1 MFKFLFSRSLTALF
15 TLQLC
20 FAGAGLIACGTATA
34 LNAST
39 STSAA
44 ASVVSLNGTWQFAHA
59 PTEAAAQ
66 VLAGFHQPGFDS
78 SAFHPLPVP
87 SNWALH
93 GFEQPTYKKFADKQ
107 GAQGFYLKRFQLPAG
122 WNDKRVLL
130 RFGGV
135 WAAAEVWLNGQL
147 LGNHDS
153 GFTEFAFDL
162 TPHIKKGAD
171 NLLAVRVRQVYA
183 DYEFDAND
191 DWSLGGIYRDVSI
204 EASPKQRWLDSIGV
218 QTTFDAEF
226 LDADLNVRVMV
237 PDVRK
242 AAVPGNYVGPGRPYT
257 VRLTLLSQAG
267 DTVLSHEV
275 EHPGHAGTSRE
286 TNATLRVQRP
296 LHWTAESP
304 NLYSLRVQLIE
315 DGKVVHEKR
324 EAVGFRQIAWDGG
337 VFRINGQAVKLRGVN
352 RHEEHPDVGRATT
365 REHWIEDIRLMKEAN
380 INFIRL
386 AHYPPAKGF
395 IELCDEMGM
404 YVGNEIAMGYGGG
417 AAHNPAYTSAVLL
430 RSHATVA
437 RDINRPSVIFWA
449 VGNEDP
455 LTSLHMSSVQAVKG
469 WDPTRPVLLP
479 WRAETWL
486 PAEIDI
492 MAPHYWTASEYD
504 AFAASSTRP
513 VITTEFTHAYA
524 NDGFG
529 GLEQRWRALTRHPA
543 GAGGAIWMWADQGLR
558 FQTRKADG
566 TLEGAL
572 KVIPDGWDGI
582 VDSYRKP
589 TRDYWETKAVYAPV
603 YPGVSQAGFTLG
615 QGSVALPIQN
625 DFDFTN
631 LDQVKIEWRL
641 MEDAHQLATGSATL
655 SGAPHTATPF
665 SLPLNSITAIRPSAT
680 YVAILRFVRR
690 DGSELTRRSVELL
703 PAAPK
708 SASPRAPVPL
718 TVDQGVE
725 VVVRAGQV
733 GFVFDPQS
741 GHLASVTRA
750 GKRVLGDFRP
760 TLWRKLNDNET
771 MLAKPGVLA
780 ALPDLNAWRAAVSHW
795 NVASDADG
803 VRLHAKVD
811 YIVDGTNRFAV
822 EYHYRVAPDAV
833 LDVRYVITPS
843 VSAPWLPHVGIDVAL
858 APGLDRLSWLGLG
871 PLDAYPNES
880 TAAILGVWDG
890 ALGTPAITGVK
901 STRWVELSGA
911 NSSADEAIRI
921 AHSGYL
927 DTASGAAGTVRLL
940 SGVAGRGTKHWAPE
954 APAPML
960 PTAEGQTYSGEFS
973 VTLRP

>member
-1 MFKFLFSRSLTALF
+1 MFKFLCSRSLTVLL
-15 TLQLC
+15 TVQLC
-20 FAGAGLIACGTATA
+20 AAGSGLIACGTVAA

-39 STSAA
+39 STSTQAN
-44 ASVVSLNGTWQFAHA
+44 VMSLNGTWQFAHA

-66 VLAGFHQPGFDS
+66 ALAGFHQPGFD
-78 SAFHPLPVP
+78 ANGFQPLPVP

-107 GAQGFYLKRFQLPAG
+107 GAQGFYLKKFRLPAG
-122 WNDKRVLL
+122 WNDNRVLL

-135 WAAAEVWLNGQL
+135 WASAEVWLNGKL

-153 GFTEFAFDL
+153 GFTEFAFDI
-162 TPHIKKGAD
+162 TPHLKKSAD

-191 DWSLGGIYRDVSI
+191 DWSLGGIYRDVSL
-204 EASPKQRWLDSIGV
+204 EASPKQRWIDSIGV
-218 QTTFDAEF
+218 QTAFDSQF
-226 LDADLNVRVMV
+226 RDADLMVRVMV

-242 AAVPGNYVGPGRPYT
+242 ASVPGNYVGPGSPYI
-257 VRLTLLSQAG
+257 VRLALLDQAG
-267 DTVLSHEV
+267 VAVLGQEV

-286 TNATLRVQRP
+286 TSATLRVRRP
-296 LHWTAESP
+296 LHWTAETP

-324 EAVGFRQIAWDGG
+324 EAVGFRQISWGGG

-479 WRAETWL
+479 WRAEAWL
-486 PAEIDI
+486 PPEIDI

-529 GLEQRWRALTRHPA
+529 GLAQRWHALTRHPA

-558 FQTRKADG
+558 SQTRKADG
-566 TLEGAL
+566 TLQGTL
-572 KVIPDGWDGI
+572 KVLPDGWDGI

-603 YPGVSQAGFTLG
+603 YPAVSQAGFALG
-615 QGSVALPIQN
+615 QDSVALPIQN

-631 LDQVKIEWRL
+631 LDQIKLEWSL
-641 MEDAHQLATGSATL
+641 MEDARRLAAGSTAL
-655 SGAPHTATPF
+655 AGAPGAAVPF
-665 SLPLNSITAIRPSAT
+665 ALPLKAIIAVRPGAT
-680 YVAILRFVRR
+680 YIAMLRFVRR

-703 PAAPK
+703 PAAEAAPIR
-708 SASPRAPVPL
+708 SAPVPL
-718 TVDQGVE
+718 VVEQGAE
-725 VVVRAGQV
+725 VIVRAGQAS
-733 GFVFDPQS
+733 FVFDPKS
-741 GHLASVTRA
+741 GHLASIARA

-771 MLAKPGVLA
+771 MLAKPEVLA
-780 ALPDLNAWRAAVSHW
+780 ALPDLNAWRAVTREWRVESG
-795 NVASDADG
+795 VDG

-811 YIVDGTNRFAV
+811 YTVDGANHFAV
-822 EYHYRVAPDAV
+822 EYRYRVAPDGV
-833 LDVRYVITPS
+833 LRVRYVIAPAVT
-843 VSAPWLPHVGIDVAL
+843 APWLPHVGIDVAL
-858 APGLDRLSWLGLG
+858 APGLDRLRWLGLG

-880 TAAILGVWDG
+880 TAAVLGVWDG
-890 ALGTPAITGVK
+890 TLGTPPVTGVK
-901 STRWVELSGA
+901 STRWVELGDA
-911 NSSADEAIRI
+911 AGGVDGMIRI

-927 DTASGAAGTVRLL
+927 DTASAPDGTVRLL

-960 PTAEGQTYSGEFS
+960 PTAAGQTYSGEFS
-973 VTLRP
+973 VIVTP